1 MSIFASV
8 FQSLTSLLTQTDL
21 YPLAL
26 FSAVLGVLITGFIS
40 LLKGM

>member
-1 MSIFASV
+1 MVIFESV
-8 FQSLTSLLTQTDL
+8 FSSLTTLITQTDL

-40 LLKGM
+40 LLKGL